1 MDRKVTFPQKGL
13 PYLLIAPQL
22 LVTLVFFFWP
32 GGQALYM
39 SVLQQDPFG
48 QSVKFVGLENF
59 RLLFE
64 DPSYIESMW
73 LTAGFSVAVTV
84 LAMVPAL
91 LLAVMADRVV
101 KGSTA
106 YTTAMLIPYAIAP
119 AVAGVLWLFMF
130 NPSIGVVAWWL
141 KGLGVDWNPALDGS
155 DAMWLVILASAWKQV
170 AYNFLFF
177 LAGLQ
182 AIPKSLLEAAAIDG
196 AKPMRRFWTIV
207 FPLLSPTTFFL
218 LVVGLVY
225 AFFDTFGV
233 ISAVTQGG
241 PAGATETLVYK
252 VYKDGIQNLDLGS
265 SAAQSAVL
273 MVIVIALTMI
283 QFRFVERRVHYS

>member
-1 MDRKVTFPQKGL
+1 
-13 PYLLIAPQL
+13 
-22 LVTLVFFFWP
+22 
-32 GGQALYM
+32 
-39 SVLQQDPFG
+39 
-48 QSVKFVGLENF
+48 
-59 RLLFE
+59 
-64 DPSYIESMW
+64 
-73 LTAGFSVAVTV
+73 
-84 LAMVPAL
+84 MVPAL
-91 LLAVMADRVV
+91 LLAVMADRVI
-101 KGSTA
+101 KGTTA

-130 NPSIGVVAWWL
+130 NPSIGVVAWWM
-141 KGLGVDWNPALDGS
+141 KALGVDWNPALDGS

-252 VYKDGIQNLDLGS
+252 VYKDGIQNLDLGG

-283 QFRFVERRVHYS
+283 QFRFIEKRVHYS

>member
-1 MDRKVTFPQKGL
+1 MERKVVFPQKGL
-13 PYLLIAPQL
+13 PYLLLAPQL
-22 LVTLVFFFWP
+22 VITLVFFFWP

-39 SVLQQDPFG
+39 SFLQQDPFG
-48 QSVKFVGLENF
+48 QSVRFVGLENF
-59 RLLFE
+59 RLIFE
-64 DPSYIESMW
+64 DPDYLQTVW
-73 LTAGFSVAVTV
+73 RTFYFSFAVTI

-91 LLAVMADRVV
+91 VLAVMADRVI

-106 YTTAMLIPYAIAP
+106 YTTAMLVPYAVAP

-130 NPSIGVVAWWL
+130 NPSIGVVAWWM
-141 KGLGVDWNPALDGS
+141 KQMGVDWNPALDGS

-225 AFFDTFGV
+225 AFFETFGV
-233 ISAVTQGG
+233 INAVTQGG
-241 PAGATETLVYK
+241 PANATEVLVYK

-265 SAAQSAVL
+265 SAAQSVVL
-273 MVIVIALTMI
+273 MAIVIALTMI
-283 QFRFVERRVHYS
+283 QFRFVERRVHYN

>member
-1 MDRKVTFPQKGL
+1 
-13 PYLLIAPQL
+13 
-22 LVTLVFFFWP
+22 
-32 GGQALYM
+32 
-39 SVLQQDPFG
+39 
-48 QSVKFVGLENF
+48 
-59 RLLFE
+59 
-64 DPSYIESMW
+64 
-73 LTAGFSVAVTV
+73 
-84 LAMVPAL
+84 MVPAL
-91 LLAVMADRVV
+91 VLAVMADRVV
-101 KGSTA
+101 RGATA

-130 NPSIGVVAWWL
+130 NPSLGVLAWWL
-141 KGLGVDWNPALDGS
+141 KALGVDWNPTLDGS

-182 AIPKSLLEAAAIDG
+182 SIPKSLLEAAAIDG
-196 AKPMRRFWTIV
+196 ARPMRRFWTIV

-241 PAGATETLVYK
+241 PAAATETLVYK
-252 VYKDGIQNLDLGS
+252 VYKDGVHNLDLGG
-265 SAAQSAVL
+265 SAAQSVVL
-273 MVIVIALTMI
+273 MIMVVALTVL
-283 QFRFVERRVHYS
+283 QFRFVERRVHYG